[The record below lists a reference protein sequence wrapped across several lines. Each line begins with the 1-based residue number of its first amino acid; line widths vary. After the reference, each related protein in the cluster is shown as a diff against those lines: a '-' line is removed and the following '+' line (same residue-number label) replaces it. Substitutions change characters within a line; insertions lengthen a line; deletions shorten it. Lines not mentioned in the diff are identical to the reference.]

1 MPSLDKTFLN
11 NIILIDFTIRK
22 KKIKYPV
29 FVETGTGNGHTTF
42 QMEPFFET
50 LYSVEVKKEFYE
62 NVVNSYTGTKIHFL
76 LGDSAI
82 LLEFLCQKIE
92 DNVIFFLD
100 GHYSSCGT
108 GNGIKDVPLY
118 EELHHINKRLKNNG
132 IIIVD
137 DARLFGS
144 KGGENWS
151 DINEEGLLK
160 VLENRVVKSYRMGSD
175 IDPRD
180 RLIIHLSEK
189 I

>member
-1 MPSLDKTFLN
+1 MPSLDQTFLN
-11 NIILIDFTIRK
+11 NITCIDLTVRN

-42 QMEPFFET
+42 QMESFFET
-50 LYSVEVKKEFYE
+50 LYTVEVKKEFYE
-62 NVVNSYTGTKIHFL
+62 NVVNSYSGSKIHFL

-82 LLEFLCQKIE
+82 LLEFLCQKID
-92 DNVIFFLD
+92 DNVVFFLD

-108 GNGIKDVPLY
+108 GKGLKDVPLY
-118 EELHHINKRLKNNG
+118 EELNHINTHFKRNG
-132 IIIVD
+132 IIIID

-144 KGGENWS
+144 KGGEDWS
-151 DINEEGLLK
+151 DVNEEDLLK
-160 VLENRVVKSYRMGSD
+160 VLGDRVVKSYRLGSD
-175 IDPRD
+175 IDPKD